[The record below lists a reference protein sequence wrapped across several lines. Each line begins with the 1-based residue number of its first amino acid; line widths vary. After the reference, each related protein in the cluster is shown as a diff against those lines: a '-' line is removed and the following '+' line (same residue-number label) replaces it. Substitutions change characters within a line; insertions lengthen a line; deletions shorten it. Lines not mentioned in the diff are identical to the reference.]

1 MPGPKVYDLTP
12 LTRSF
17 NQRRVVIQG
26 FDVSLRSLIVF
37 LIGLAPSLI
46 LTAISWTLFGMY
58 ALVMLAVGE
67 VATFWLIEGRSRGGL
82 RLKNYRALIDRK
94 RSMSGSFICCWQPV
108 DVTHGTWASVVAAA
122 VPVERPTDARPSTDD
137 DPFLYREPVAGLRS
151 SRADRKHRERV
162 SSAWSAISGRA

>member
-37 LIGLAPSLI
+37 LVGLAPSLI
-46 LTAISWTLFGMY
+46 LTAIAWTVLGMY
-58 ALVMLAVGE
+58 ALLMLVLGE

-94 RSMSGSFICCWQPV
+94 RSMSGSFICCWQPI
-108 DVTHGTWASVVAAA
+108 DVTNGTWASVVAAA
-122 VPVERPTDARPSTDD
+122 VPVDRSTAPQSPAT
-137 DPFLYREPVAGLRS
+137 DPFLFREPAATLRPS
-151 SRADRKHRERV
+151 KADREHRKRV
-162 SSAWSAISGRA
+162 SSAWSEIAGQS